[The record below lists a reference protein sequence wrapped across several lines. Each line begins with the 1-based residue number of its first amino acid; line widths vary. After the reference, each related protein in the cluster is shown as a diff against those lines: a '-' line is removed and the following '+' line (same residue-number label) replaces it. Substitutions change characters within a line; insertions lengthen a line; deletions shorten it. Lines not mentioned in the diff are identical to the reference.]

1 MLTRGYQKSSS
12 SILLTSLQ
20 LQEYLQMGRDKSRQI
35 GEKAGARVQFGNS
48 VRYNRKKID
57 AYIQSVTEDGHQL

>member
-12 SILLTSLQ
+12 SILLTSIQ
-20 LQEYLQMGRDKSRQI
+20 LQEYLQMGRDKSREI
-35 GEKAGARVQFGNS
+35 GQKAGARVQVGNS

-57 AYIQSVTEDGHQL
+57 AYIQSITEDEQQL